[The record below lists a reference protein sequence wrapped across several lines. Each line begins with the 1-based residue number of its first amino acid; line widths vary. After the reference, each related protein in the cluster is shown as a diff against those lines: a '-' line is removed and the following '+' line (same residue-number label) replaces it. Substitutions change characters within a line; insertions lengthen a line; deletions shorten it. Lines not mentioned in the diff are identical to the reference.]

1 MDEEKHF
8 PSRISLQITPLQQS
22 DIISVSVTKSTDNP
36 EHEVGFE
43 NSLEGSFVPLNSY
56 FGLIVSANENVVV
69 NMKPWK
75 FEQLV
80 HGSSAVLDWSLHD
93 GTNGQEV
100 ILSKP
105 SKFSIFQ
112 PRFWFRNRYA
122 SAYRPF
128 TREGGVVFARDEYG
142 ESVCWK
148 MCPSTT
154 SRLTQWEV
162 TGSIWLTYWP
172 NKQRTF
178 YSEIRRLE
186 FRECLSSP
194 FKEVIGVCAIMY

>member
-1 MDEEKHF
+1 MAERGYGSEEKHF

-22 DIISVSVTKSTDNP
+22 DIISVSVNKSTENP
-36 EHEVGFE
+36 NHEVGFE
-43 NSLEGSFVPLNSY
+43 KSLEGSFDPPNSY
-56 FGLIVSANENVVV
+56 FGIRVSANENVVV

-93 GTNGQEV
+93 GINGREV
-100 ILSKP
+100 ISSKP

-112 PRFWFRNRYA
+112 PRVWFRDRYA

-142 ESVCWK
+142 ESVRWK

-154 SRLTQWEV
+154 SRITQWEV

-178 YSEIRRLE
+178 YSETRRLE
-186 FRECLSSP
+186 FRECLSLP
-194 FKEVIGVCAIMY
+194 LPKRY